1 MHWEWKNCPTAWH
14 GEYQGRSKKPTVILE
29 AVASNDM
36 WIWHHFFGLPGSVND
51 INVLDRSPL
60 FNDMLH
66 CTAPQVRY
74 TINGQAYNSGYYLA
88 DGIYPPYATF
98 VKTIPNPQSEKEK
111 LFAKFQEA
119 RRKAVERAFGNLQGK
134 FHILVSPGRLW
145 HLDDLKRVMTAC
157 IILNNMAVEARR
169 QNAPPLPSPLPST
182 EPVTATLAPGP
193 TPAVMPVS
201 LGPSGERFRA
211 AFQNIRNNTLHK
223 KLQENLI
230 EHLWQEYG
238 NGTIE

>member
-1 MHWEWKNCPTAWH
+1 MGTTTQLECLRNFCNALVDVYGQEYLRKPSLDDLERLLEEGMALGFPGMLGSIDCMHWEWKNCPTAWH

-66 CTAPQVRY
+66 CTAPQIRY
-74 TINGQAYNSGYYLA
+74 TINGQVYNSGYYLA

-111 LFAKFQEA
+111 VCYMRICTDTL
-119 RRKAVERAFGNLQGK
+119 
-134 FHILVSPGRLW
+134 
-145 HLDDLKRVMTAC
+145 T
-157 IILNNMAVEARR
+157 
-169 QNAPPLPSPLPST
+169 NA
-182 EPVTATLAPGP
+182 
-193 TPAVMPVS
+193 
-201 LGPSGERFRA
+201 
-211 AFQNIRNNTLHK
+211 
-223 KLQENLI
+223 
-230 EHLWQEYG
+230 
-238 NGTIE
+238 